1 MFALGHLPDPALS
14 GARLPDFVGD
24 LMKLVLD
31 NEGGYV
37 CLANVHMLV
46 AAARN
51 GELRNIIQKGNLV
64 APDGMPLIWLLKRR
78 GFPEAERIP
87 GTDLTLKVCETA
99 AREGIAVGFYG
110 STTETLDALRKSL
123 LHRFPQL
130 NITFCESPPLLP
142 EKPEVDRRVVD
153 RLITSGTKIVFV
165 GLGCPKQEFW
175 MAAHSPH
182 VPAVLIGVGAA
193 FDFIADRIKRAPLW
207 MQKGGLEWFYRLC
220 REPRRLWKRYLVVNT
235 LFVWMV
241 MKEMVSKKSFGD
253 VDAERFIA
261 PISREPFDYTT
272 WQRGLWGNKR
282 IEQISKEAMVQ
293 TKQQSE

>member
-1 MFALGHLPDPALS
+1 MFALGRLPDLELS
-14 GARLPDFVGD
+14 GARLTDFVGD

-31 NEGGYV
+31 NKGGYV

-51 GELRNIIQKGNLV
+51 GELRNIIQKANLV

-193 FDFIADRIKRAPLW
+193 FDFIAGTIKRAPLW

-220 REPRRLWKRYLVVNT
+220 REPRRLWKRYFLMNT
-235 LFVWMV
+235 LFFWMV
-241 MKEMVSKKSFGD
+241 IKQAVSRKFF
-253 VDAERFIA
+253 V
-261 PISREPFDYTT
+261 
-272 WQRGLWGNKR
+272 
-282 IEQISKEAMVQ
+282 
-293 TKQQSE
+293 